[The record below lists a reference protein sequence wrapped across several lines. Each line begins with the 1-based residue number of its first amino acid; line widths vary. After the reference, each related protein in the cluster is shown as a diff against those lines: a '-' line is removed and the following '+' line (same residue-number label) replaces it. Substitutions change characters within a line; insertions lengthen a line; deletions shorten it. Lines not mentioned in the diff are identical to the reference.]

1 MSPDRLRRFRSP
13 RAAALAAPATAGT
26 LPSNATD
33 REPGAH
39 EVPEEM
45 RAVVFDAPGP
55 AESLRETAAPT
66 PAPVLSE
73 LLVRVVAAGV
83 NPLEASIV
91 RQAASASSRRSSSS
105 RHCPRNHCAEK
116 M

>member
-83 NPLEASIV
+83 NPIDAKT
-91 RQAASASSRRSSSS
+91 RGGAGATGGG
-105 RHCPRNHCAEK
+105 
-116 M
+116 